1 MIVTLLRVECRDN
14 AAAAEFDKL
23 TAKVFQHVSDQ
34 EPCTLVFASHR
45 VEGQPLTRVFYEV
58 YRDQAGA
65 NIHARA
71 EPLRELLARQ
81 NSLVAGVQIEQL
93 TLDQAKGLPFDA
105 G

>member
-14 AAAAEFDKL
+14 AAAAEFDEL
-23 TAKVFQHVSDQ
+23 TAKMFQQVSDH

-58 YRDQAGA
+58 YCDQAGA
-65 NIHARA
+65 NLHARG
-71 EPLRELLARQ
+71 EPLREVLARQ

-93 TLDQAKGLPFDA
+93 ALDQAKGLPFDA